1 MINRILEFAVRQ
13 RMLVFLGAAILAAFG
28 VMAWQRIPIDAFPD
42 VTTVQVQI
50 LASAGGMS
58 PLEVEKL
65 ITRPIEIE
73 MGGLPRMTEVRSVS
87 KIGLSMI
94 TVVFEDGVDDYFAR
108 QLVFERMQSVREK
121 LPKGVDVELGPIT
134 TGLGEVFQY
143 TLVSKDP
150 KIDATELRTLQDYI
164 VRPLLRTV
172 PGVADVSSFGGRVK
186 QYQVIVNPDRLT
198 SFKVS
203 LQQLFEALQKNN
215 ANANGNFIDHG
226 SEQYIVQG
234 LGLVKDTADIGNIVV
249 ATHEGTPIF
258 VHDLAEV
265 KIGAELRQG
274 VATADGKGEVCC
286 GIVQMLKGAS
296 GRDVVN
302 AVKEKLPALMKALA
316 GLRRFAAY
324 SASHSVFP
332 RWNSSKAGALAAAEM
347 IHDAD
352 LEDGKFQ
359 RPECTGLD
367 LLFKGW
373 ARLGL
378 SDAEIL
384 EKGFACFDGLHASLR
399 KVR

>member
-13 RMLVFLGAAILAAFG
+13 RMLVFIGAAILATFG

-108 QLVFERMQSVREK
+108 QLVFERMQSVRGN
-121 LPKGVDVELGPIT
+121 LPPGTDVELGPIT

-198 SFKVS
+198 SYNVS

-215 ANANGNFIDHG
+215 ANANGNFIEHG

-234 LGLVKDTADIGNIVV
+234 LGLVKDTNDIGNIIV
-249 ATHEGTPIF
+249 ATHEHTPIF

-265 KIGAELRQG
+265 KIGEELRQG
-274 VATADGKGEVCC
+274 VVTADGKGEVCC

-302 AVKEKLPALMKALA
+302 AVKEKLPELTKALPA
-316 GLRRFAAY
+316 GVELVAFYDRTDLVKTAIHTVTKALGEGAIFVFIMLVILLADVR
-324 SASHSVFP
+324 SAIIVTLVLP
-332 RWNSSKAGALAAAEM
+332 LAA
-347 IHDAD
+347 
-352 LEDGKFQ
+352 
-359 RPECTGLD
+359 
-367 LLFKGW
+367 LFAFIMMRW
-373 ARLGL
+373 YGL
-378 SDAEIL
+378 SANL
-384 EKGFACFDGLHASLR
+384 MSRGFRRAFP
-399 KVR
+399 